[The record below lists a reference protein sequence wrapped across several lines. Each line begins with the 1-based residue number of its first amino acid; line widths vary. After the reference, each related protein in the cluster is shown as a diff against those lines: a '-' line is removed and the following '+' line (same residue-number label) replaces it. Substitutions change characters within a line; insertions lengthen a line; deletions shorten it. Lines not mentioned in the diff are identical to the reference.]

1 MLVCV
6 FGFSSFFCCGKNLGG
21 KLKLAN
27 DDAKWK
33 VGL

>member
-6 FGFSSFFCCGKNLGG
+6 FGFFFFCGINLEG

-27 DDAKWK
+27 DDAKWE